1 MDIKRLIASGGACY
15 FISVASIAHE
25 LNDTTEKKLFQ
36 NYALA
41 MCLASEYKDTSIYS
55 DAGRALNG
63 YREFGKLDL
72 AVYHDVYSLLKMW
85 NTKPYLSK
93 SGSTMKVARC
103 IDFHNSQDVES
114 LFLKNDPCQ
123 DSKNWRD
130 KNQYIVRCPSK
141 L

>member
-1 MDIKRLIASGGACY
+1 MDIKRLIAYGGACY
-15 FISVASIAHE
+15 FISIASFAHE
-25 LNDTTEKKLFQ
+25 LNNTTEKTLFK

-41 MCLASEYKDTSIYS
+41 MCLASEYKDTSIHS

-72 AVYHDVYSLLKMW
+72 SVYQDAYNLLKSW
-85 NTKPYLSK
+85 EKKSYLSK
-93 SGSTMKVARC
+93 SGDVMKVARC

-114 LFLKNDPCQ
+114 LFQKNDPCK
-123 DSKNWRD
+123 DIKNWRD
-130 KNQYIVRCPSK
+130 ENQYRVRCPTK